1 MTAEQIPFW
10 DRLTCSVEEACMVTS
25 LGRSSVIKMMD
36 SGKLEIRKIGRRQL
50 VLIRSLQALVA
61 PPTSQPPTD
70 VSSPNRR

>member
-1 MTAEQIPFW
+1 MTADQIPFW

-36 SGKLEIRKIGRRQL
+36 SGKLETRKIGRRRL

-61 PPTSQPPTD
+61 PPAPQ
-70 VSSPNRR
+70 SPAGAPSP